1 MKSGKT
7 NLFSLFLVMVLAVVS
22 IAACNDMTAHHATS
36 HSLNPT
42 SINTKAIEPSCRTV
56 KLTMGETCVPNNP
69 QRIVTLFLS
78 TAATALALGIKPVAS
93 EIGDYWRAEDIP
105 YLVGKTNG
113 IEFLHSSGEFSLEKL
128 LSLHP
133 DLIIALSLPKAR
145 ATYELLSQIAPTVL
159 LPWEETSGDWKLFL
173 QDVAAVFDKTEKAN
187 QLIDDYYRRVKGLKQ
202 KLGDHRQQ
210 IRVSVIYLRDG
221 GIVTNGKLGFSTKIL
236 DDIGLK
242 YPPSLT
248 TNAKYTLPISEEYLH
263 SIDGDILL
271 VVSHP
276 EREDF
281 LEQLQQKPLW
291 QQLKAVQTKQVYIV
305 DPNVWDAQNIL
316 AAHAVLDDIEKY
328 IVNTP

>member
-1 MKSGKT
+1 MKRWWLSGGVR
-7 NLFSLFLVMVLAVVS
+7 LWFLLISGCLNVV
-22 IAACNDMTAHHATS
+22 
-36 HSLNPT
+36 
-42 SINTKAIEPSCRTV
+42 AIEPGWAEV
-56 KLTMGETCVPNNP
+56 KP
-69 QRIVTLFLS
+69 IVEQQEVQNQE
-78 TAATALALGIKPVAS
+78 IKPVAS
-93 EIGDYWRAEDIP
+93 EIGNYWRVEDIP
-105 YLVGKTNG
+105 YLVGKING
-113 IEFLHSSGEFSLEKL
+113 IEFLHSSSEFSLEKL
-128 LSLHP
+128 LSLQP
-133 DLIIALSLPKAR
+133 DLIVALSLSR
-145 ATYELLSQIAPTVL
+145 AKTDYDLLSQIAPTIL
-159 LPWEETSGDWKLFL
+159 LPWEETSGDFKLFL
-173 QDVAAVFDKTEKAN
+173 QDVATVFDKTEKAN
-187 QLIDDYYRRVKGLKQ
+187 QLINDYYRRVEELKQ
-202 KLGDHRQQ
+202 RLGDRRQQ

-305 DPNVWDAQNIL
+305 DSNVWDAQNIL
-316 AAHAVLDDIEKY
+316 AAHAALDDIEKY
-328 IVNTP
+328 LINIP